1 MPKKRT
7 KAAAAS
13 EPTTADT
20 IESIAADL
28 DHAVGTEADA
38 PTTATAPTPPEPPAA
53 HPPVENFAIPESA
66 DAGSPASGEGRRF
79 RSWVVDDEHGYS
91 RLTDDQ
97 HQRLVLQF
105 AEKPSEDVLT
115 ALKGAGFHYQPEY
128 GGLKNAWVRRNDYTG
143 RLEVEVI
150 ERLLRAQSPA
160 IESPER

>member
-13 EPTTADT
+13 EPTTAET
-20 IESIAADL
+20 IELTAADL

-38 PTTATAPTPPEPPAA
+38 TTTAVATALPESTAA
-53 HPPVENFAIPESA
+53 HPPEDGVAAPETT
-66 DAGSPASGEGRRF
+66 DAESPASGEGKRF
-79 RSWVVDDEHGYS
+79 RSWVVDVERGYS

-115 ALKGAGFHYQPEY
+115 ALKGAGFHYHPEY

-143 RLEVEVI
+143 RLEVEAI
-150 ERLLRAQSPA
+150 ERLIRAKSPEV
-160 IESPER
+160 ESPER

>member
-7 KAAAAS
+7 KAAAAA

-20 IESIAADL
+20 IESTAADF

-38 PTTATAPTPPEPPAA
+38 ITTATAPTPPEPPAA
-53 HPPVENFAIPESA
+53 HSPEDGLSAPESA
-66 DAGSPASGEGRRF
+66 DAGSPASGEGKRF
-79 RSWVVDDEHGYS
+79 RSWVVDVEHGYS

-105 AEKPSEDVLT
+105 VEKPSEDVLT

-143 RLEVEVI
+143 RLEVEAI
-150 ERLLRAQSPA
+150 ERLLRGQSMA
-160 IESPER
+160 VDSPER

>member
-20 IESIAADL
+20 IEPTSADL

-38 PTTATAPTPPEPPAA
+38 STAATDPPPPEPPAP
-53 HPPVENFAIPESA
+53 HSQEDGFAVPETA
-66 DAGSPASGEGRRF
+66 DAGLPASGEGRRF
-79 RSWVVDDEHGYS
+79 RSWVVDVEHGYS

-143 RLEVEVI
+143 RLEVEAI

-160 IESPER
+160 VESPER